1 MVLDIP
7 VGATGTATL
16 IVTDE
21 HTAPRV
27 GSGLIRVLATPVM
40 INLLEAAALNAC
52 EQLLPAGHQS
62 LGTRLDVSHVAA
74 TPVGMRVTAL
84 AEVLR
89 IEGRHIFFKVV
100 AHDERDLIGEGSHDR
115 VVVDVERFDKRV
127 QEKMALLKSLREK

>member
-40 INLLEAAALNAC
+40 INLIEAAALNAC

-74 TPVGMRVTAL
+74 TPVGMRVTAT

-89 IEGRHIFFKVV
+89 TEGRHIFFKVV

>member
-40 INLLEAAALNAC
+40 INLIEAAALNAC

-74 TPVGMRVTAL
+74 TPVGMRVTAT

-89 IEGRHIFFKVV
+89 IEGRHILFKVV

>member
-40 INLLEAAALNAC
+40 INLIEAAALNAC

-74 TPVGMRVTAL
+74 TPVGMRVTAT

-100 AHDERDLIGEGSHDR
+100 AHDEGDLIGEGSHDR